1 MTFFIIY
8 PKNIYFF
15 SNLITVQYF
24 VTKQHKQYQTQK
36 HTMPGILQNA
46 DGSCM
51 NRRQIMNSCKSK
63 TQNPDDPDAGDFP
76 ALSWWDWCCPGLPR
90 KFCCG
95 VFTLIMLVMAVG
107 SVALLSSSPSSR
119 TNPGGLD
126 WALSIVQY
134 GMLAVA
140 FLGTLMLMLCPPSWF
155 TVCGNRS
162 ASNNYGGGGDIRTEN
177 LGV

>member
-1 MTFFIIY
+1 
-8 PKNIYFF
+8 
-15 SNLITVQYF
+15 
-24 VTKQHKQYQTQK
+24 
-36 HTMPGILQNA
+36 MPGILQNA

>member
-1 MTFFIIY
+1 MLR
-8 PKNIYFF
+8 
-15 SNLITVQYF
+15 SNTN
-24 VTKQHKQYQTQK
+24 KYQTQK

-140 FLGTLMLMLCPPSWF
+140 FLGTIMLVLCPPSWAR
-155 TVCGNRS
+155 CLNCMPYSPAGS
-162 ASNNYGGGGDIRTEN
+162 GGQYGGNGG
-177 LGV
+177 LGGAGKLVI